1 MSTTITVTLPD
12 ILYLRVQEAA
22 KATAMTQEEV
32 LAQSIALTLPELE
45 ADLPDEVRLEF
56 RALSLASDA
65 KLWEVARSQMESH
78 RQQQLEQL
86 AILQKERALTSSEQ
100 TVLARL
106 LKETELL
113 MLRKAEAFALLARCG
128 YKVFEQSLINFDWA
142 ELAERQQQA
151 MVEDIAWGLAN

>member
-12 ILYLRVQEAA
+12 ILYRRVQEAA

-32 LAQSIALTLPELE
+32 LAQSIALMLPELE

-65 KLWEVARSQMESH
+65 KLWEVARIQMESN

-86 AILQKERALTSSEQ
+86 ASLQKERALTSSEQ

-106 LKETELL
+106 LKEAELL
-113 MLRKAEAFALLARCG
+113 MLRKAEAFALLARRG
-128 YKVFEQSLINFDWA
+128 YKVFEQ
-142 ELAERQQQA
+142 
-151 MVEDIAWGLAN
+151 